1 LTCGLTVSL
10 PFLIHYINLNI
21 SKGRGK
27 LFDEMLPINPTQKT
41 QYRLRLANHG
51 CLIQSPDGYSINPSW
66 TYDQVTDALRE
77 WFSKPFQHIE
87 SRQKSKAKSEY
98 PDWQVVGCSGCRFTV
113 IVEANFPMGETL
125 QSFKGRAK
133 AGTNESHLWLG
144 KYSSRQIQN
153 IANPFLSFFRKSL
166 ATVSPKLL
174 SSLGTHKCML

>member
-1 LTCGLTVSL
+1 MQSYCKSA
-10 PFLIHYINLNI
+10 ISHHCIKLNI

-87 SRQKSKAKSEY
+87 SRQKSKAKSKY
-98 PDWQVVGCSGCRFTV
+98 PDWQVVGCSSCRFTV

-166 ATVSPKLL
+166 ATVSPKLF